1 MTSEINSTL
10 SFLKWADVGYL
21 GQVHGKDTHASFLER
36 DQIASLEMHCVL
48 HHRRY
53 FSDLDKQTSRYN
65 YKPIKIDTNL
75 WQSVGKTGL
84 PERNT

>member
-1 MTSEINSTL
+1 MRSEINSTL

-21 GQVHGKDTHASFLER
+21 GQVMEKTRMRPFLKEIKSPHLR
-36 DQIASLEMHCVL
+36 CIVFFTTDAI
-48 HHRRY
+48 